1 MDPLTT
7 GAATPPARP
16 RGRPR
21 TKANPAATDPRGDIV
36 ATASRLFA
44 GKGVEAVTM
53 AEIAEAAGLQQSS
66 IYYWFGSKADILASI
81 LESVN
86 RVPLAIVERALEAE
100 GPVAD
105 RLHRLLREDVLTLCG
120 FPFDINEIH
129 RLATRQPEAFTGYWE
144 ERRRLDADLERL
156 VAEGVANG
164 ELRPVDP
171 GLTARM
177 LLATD
182 EATQNLLRTVGD
194 GTPYRPEDLADHVAD
209 TALRALLTRPSRLDA
224 IRRRATG

>member
-1 MDPLTT
+1 MTPDPAS
-7 GAATPPARP
+7 GEAPARR

-21 TKANPAATDPRGDIV
+21 AKAREGSADPRADIV
-36 ATASRLFA
+36 AAASQLFA

-81 LESVN
+81 LASVN
-86 RVPLAIVERALEAE
+86 RVPLAIVERELAAE
-100 GPVAD
+100 GPVAE

-129 RLATRQPEAFTGYWE
+129 RLATRQPEAFAGYWD
-144 ERRRLDADLERL
+144 ERRRLDRELERL

-164 ELRPVDP
+164 ELRDVDP
-171 GLTARM
+171 GITARM

-182 EATQNLLRTVGD
+182 EATQNLVRPVEG
-194 GTPYRPEDLADHVAD
+194 GTAYAPEALADHVAD
-209 TALRALLTRPSRLDA
+209 AALRSLLRVPPP
-224 IRRRATG
+224 G

>member
-1 MDPLTT
+1 ME
-7 GAATPPARP
+7 APARR

-21 TKANPAATDPRGDIV
+21 TRSDAAASDPRAEIV
-36 ATASRLFA
+36 AVASRLFA

-53 AEIAEAAGLQQSS
+53 AEIAEGVGLGQSS
-66 IYYWFGSKADILASI
+66 IYYWFASKADILASI

-86 RVPLAIVERALEAE
+86 RVPLAIVERELAAD
-100 GPVAD
+100 GPVAE

-144 ERRRLDADLERL
+144 ERHRLDEDLATL
-156 VAEGVANG
+156 IAEGVANG
-164 ELRPVDP
+164 ELREVDP

-182 EATQNLLRTVGD
+182 EATQNLVRPVEG
-194 GTPYRPEDLADHVAD
+194 GTAYDAEALADHVAD
-209 TALRALLTRPSRLDA
+209 SALRSLLS
-224 IRRRATG
+224 